1 MQALMDGPKQRLSKD
16 SVKVWIISETI
27 GNLIG
32 FVILATLFV
41 ADQYYSWYDWIE
53 WVLIALTVLSVGST
67 IWAFYRASLLYKH
80 WRYDVNEEYLQ
91 LKSGALHEQHHIIPM
106 TKIQSVSTHQGPLL
120 KRYNL
125 YSVKI
130 NTVGS
135 DHEIPALPKS
145 KAFELRDSIAVYAKV
160 EEVEI

>member
-1 MQALMDGPKQRLSKD
+1 MQALMEVPKQQLSKD

-32 FVILATLFV
+32 FVILAALFV
-41 ADQYYSWYDWIE
+41 TDHYFSWPDWVE
-53 WVLIALTVLSVGST
+53 WLLIALTVLSILST
-67 IWAFYRASLLYKH
+67 IWSFYRASLLYKH

-120 KRYNL
+120 KKYNL

-135 DHEIPALPKS
+135 DHEIPALPRA
-145 KAFELRDSIAVYAKV
+145 KAFELRDRIAVYAKV